1 MSGYNNLGS
10 SATLKLR
17 DQIILSMQDLKDY
30 EAQMAAR
37 VHYCE
42 TEVLPQRAL
51 PIPAWA
57 APTLQQVYM
66 SAINAAGVDRVPKQ
80 HNCQAGAD
88 ERSSGRSCAQEV
100 TGELE
105 SLCLDPT
112 RA

>member
-17 DQIILSMQDLKDY
+17 EQSFSSVQDLQEY

-57 APTLQQVYM
+57 ATTLRQVYM
-66 SAINAAGVDRVPKQ
+66 SAIASYIA
-80 HNCQAGAD
+80 
-88 ERSSGRSCAQEV
+88 SLSCF
-100 TGELE
+100 
-105 SLCLDPT
+105 
-112 RA
+112 